1 MPRARP
7 LLVAG
12 LAIAAYL
19 GLPPETALPVEGGA
33 GACAAPAAR
42 ESRRAADPGS
52 SPSLPTGLQGR
63 TERPIERPAAVDETD
78 EGRDSLAPAASLNE
92 LATLYW
98 TTGHHG
104 AAEFLLKRAIAVDE
118 TTHGCDHPKLAV
130 LLDSLAG
137 LYQATGRH
145 GAAEPLLERA
155 VAIDMKAHGL
165 DHPDLA
171 SRLNNLAVLYWATG
185 RGDAA
190 EPLFARALAI
200 LEKRLPPGHSV
211 LAAIRE
217 NYVDL
222 LVQLG
227 RRRGH
232 LPAADSGRGDP
243 AAARGAAAG
252 PAPSSGC
259 QA

>member
-1 MPRARP
+1 
-7 LLVAG
+7 
-12 LAIAAYL
+12 
-19 GLPPETALPVEGGA
+19 
-33 GACAAPAAR
+33 
-42 ESRRAADPGS
+42 
-52 SPSLPTGLQGR
+52 
-63 TERPIERPAAVDETD
+63 
-78 EGRDSLAPAASLNE
+78 
-92 LATLYW
+92 
-98 TTGHHG
+98 
-104 AAEFLLKRAIAVDE
+104 
-118 TTHGCDHPKLAV
+118 

-217 NYVDL
+217 NYVNL

-227 RRRGH
+227 RKRGDFR
-232 LPAADSGRGDP
+232 AADLGRGDLT
-243 AAARGAAAG
+243 ASRGAAG
-252 PAPSSGC
+252 LVPPSDR